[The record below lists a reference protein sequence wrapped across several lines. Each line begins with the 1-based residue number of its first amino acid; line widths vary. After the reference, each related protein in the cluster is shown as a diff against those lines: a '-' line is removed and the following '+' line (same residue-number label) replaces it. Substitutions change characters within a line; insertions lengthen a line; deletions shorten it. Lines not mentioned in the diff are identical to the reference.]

1 MVATNHFMIGHE
13 ASSTSCYEPGQKPMA
28 RKVINSTRKPT
39 SVLQDG
45 HVITLSLK
53 YLCLKLRLLSTLVR
67 EATIFAVGSG

>member
-1 MVATNHFMIGHE
+1 
-13 ASSTSCYEPGQKPMA
+13 MA